1 MKHLL
6 LCVLIFLSYLTAI
19 AGQDQVLRQKAAR
32 AEKYR
37 SYPEV
42 VLIDSTAV
50 TVASTGSGS
59 FTVYKAILVQNNSG
73 ALSNRVIRY
82 DYDPL
87 TAFASF
93 KSATVYKANGEI
105 RNLDVSTASDYTAP
119 ARSIYWGARQIM
131 LEAGRLEPGDII

>member
-59 FTVYKAILVQNNSG
+59 FTANVCWTFCCPPRAGSVLTSAGYAGMSG
-73 ALSNRVIRY
+73 IRCLFSWNLHRVF
-82 DYDPL
+82 P
-87 TAFASF
+87 A
-93 KSATVYKANGEI
+93 
-105 RNLDVSTASDYTAP
+105 VSGTSGVKT
-119 ARSIYWGARQIM
+119 
-131 LEAGRLEPGDII
+131 